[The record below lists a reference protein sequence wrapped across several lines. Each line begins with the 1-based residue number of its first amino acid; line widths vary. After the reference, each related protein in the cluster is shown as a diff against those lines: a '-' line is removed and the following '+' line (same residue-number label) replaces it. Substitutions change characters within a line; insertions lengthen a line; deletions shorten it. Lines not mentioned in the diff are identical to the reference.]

1 MRLQFASLA
10 LPLLLLGACER
21 PATDVTVED
30 AWVRL
35 GATPA
40 NPAAG
45 YFTIKGGPA
54 DDRLVFVFSPVVIK
68 TELHESSMEGGMMRM
83 APLKDGVP
91 VPKGSTVEFKPGG
104 KHVMLYNVNPGIVPP
119 RTLTLNFSF
128 ASGKQLVAEAKVFR
142 QGDK

>member
-1 MRLQFASLA
+1 MRLQFATL
-10 LPLLLLGACER
+10 LPLLALAACER
-21 PATDVTVED
+21 PNTDVTVED

-40 NPAAG
+40 NPGAA
-45 YFTIKGGPA
+45 YFTVKGGPA
-54 DDRLVFVFSPVVIK
+54 DDKLVFVYSPVVIR
-68 TELHESSMEGGMMRM
+68 TELHDSTTSGGMMRM
-83 APLKDGVP
+83 MPLKDGVA

-104 KHVMLYNVNPGIVPP
+104 KHAMLFNINPGIVPP